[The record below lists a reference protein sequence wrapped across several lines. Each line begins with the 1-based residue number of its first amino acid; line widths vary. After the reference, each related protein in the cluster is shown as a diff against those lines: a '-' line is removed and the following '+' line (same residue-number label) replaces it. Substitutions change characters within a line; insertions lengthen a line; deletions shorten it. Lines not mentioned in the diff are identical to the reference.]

1 MVSLRPPYTVWAPP
15 PVVRRLDGFAQH
27 IPKTG
32 RRPGSGRYPI
42 SAEHES
48 VERPVPQRPRP
59 AARRPIVGHL
69 LDAANLVTL
78 AGLLSSI
85 LAITFAVRGEFAAAA
100 IGLVLAFFFDGI
112 DGPVAKRLSGR
123 SANDRAFG
131 ASLDSLVD
139 LAGAGV
145 ALAVVLLAYGGFG
158 AAYVPGAFALVGA
171 AALRLSYFNVNG
183 LPDGATRY
191 VGLPTDQAI
200 VAFAAVMLLD
210 GPLGPDLFPVVLYGS
225 AMALVALMVS
235 SLRVPKLTGVSFVAL
250 NGVAFSIA
258 ALHAVRLA
266 G

>member
-1 MVSLRPPYTVWAPP
+1 M
-15 PVVRRLDGFAQH
+15 
-27 IPKTG
+27 
-32 RRPGSGRYPI
+32 

-48 VERPVPQRPRP
+48 AQGSVGGLVSERRHP
-59 AARRPIVGHL
+59 AARRPIIGHL

-85 LAITFAVRGEFAAAA
+85 LAITFAARGDFDVAA
-100 IGLVLAFFFDGI
+100 IGLILAFFFDGV
-112 DGPVAKRLSGR
+112 DGLVAKRLSGR
-123 SANDRAFG
+123 TADDRAFG

-139 LAGAGV
+139 MAGAGV

-158 AAYVPGAFALVGA
+158 AAYIPGAFALVGA

-183 LPDGATRY
+183 LAGGATHY

-210 GPLGPDLFPVVLYGS
+210 APLGRDVFPIVLYGS
-225 AMALVALMVS
+225 AMAIVALMVS
-235 SLRVPKLTGVSFVAL
+235 PLRIPKLTGVWFYAI
-250 NGVAFSIA
+250 NGLAFAIA

-266 G
+266 A